1 MTDISLYIHIPFCAR
16 RCAYCSFTSFTGRNR
31 QIPEYIEALAREISL
46 TRRPQRSVATI
57 YFGGGT
63 PSLIQPEDIQRLIA
77 EVNRHYCITEGAEIT
92 LEANPGTVNPGYL
105 RNIRLAG
112 VNRLSLGAQS
122 LDDRDLGSL
131 GRTHSQSDIY
141 MAIADARGAGF
152 DNISL
157 DFIYGLS
164 RSRPDGWEL
173 MLGRIAELS
182 VEHLSLYGLTVE
194 EGTPLAAAVRSGE
207 AAVPDPDAA
216 AAEYEQA
223 TEMLKVAGYQQ
234 YEISNWARPGRESR
248 HNLVYWRRGEYLG
261 LGVGAHS
268 LLDNQRLSNTADL
281 DDYLA
286 ALSHGWMPCVTED
299 TINTETALA
308 EAVILGL
315 RLNRGVSA
323 DDIASWYN
331 IDLFHRFETEINELI
346 GLGLMDISDGRL
358 RLTSRGRLLGN
369 EVFLRFLP

>member
-1 MTDISLYIHIPFCAR
+1 
-16 RCAYCSFTSFTGRNR
+16 
-31 QIPEYIEALAREISL
+31 
-46 TRRPQRSVATI
+46 
-57 YFGGGT
+57 
-63 PSLIQPEDIQRLIA
+63 
-77 EVNRHYCITEGAEIT
+77 
-92 LEANPGTVNPGYL
+92 
-105 RNIRLAG
+105 
-112 VNRLSLGAQS
+112 
-122 LDDRDLGSL
+122 
-131 GRTHSQSDIY
+131 
-141 MAIADARGAGF
+141 
-152 DNISL
+152 
-157 DFIYGLS
+157 
-164 RSRPDGWEL
+164 

-248 HNLVYWRRGEYLG
+248 HNLVYWQRGEYLG

-286 ALSHGWMPCVTED
+286 ALSHSWMPCVTED

-346 GLGLMDISDGRL
+346 GLGLLDISDGRL